1 LTSIYTFPPTW
12 YQFAEHSKVT
22 LHDLRRTFTTGATAR
37 GLNSHA
43 LPAISDIMVAHPWA
57 DRIDVAEI
65 QRQAKAE
72 RQSVVADGG
81 ATETAPAPGLSR

>member
-1 LTSIYTFPPTW
+1 
-12 YQFAEHSKVT
+12 
-22 LHDLRRTFTTGATAR
+22 
-37 GLNSHA
+37 LNSHA
-43 LPAISDIMVAHPWA
+43 LPAISDIMVAHPEWA

-81 ATETAPAPGLSR
+81 ATETAPAPGLKPLGPPPA